1 MITPQARALASVAL
15 GFALVAGYL
24 ARVGSYVMAVVAR
37 IHNLSARSFGVGDS
51 IVMILI
57 GVGVLWMAT
66 DAGRQLSG
74 TWERAIAQ
82 AAQLLALAGIAIA
95 LLGLLAAVAAHD
107 GGSSFYGFPIS

>member
-1 MITPQARALASVAL
+1 MITPQARTLVSIAL

-37 IHNLSARSFGVGDS
+37 VHDLSGRSLGVGES
-51 IVMILI
+51 IVTILI

-74 TWERAIAQ
+74 TWERATAQ
-82 AAQLLALAGIAIA
+82 AAQLLAVAGIAIA

-107 GGSSFYGFPIS
+107 GGRGFIGFPIS